1 MTFFANLRPDERQKW
16 VALARRP
23 MRFTPEPG
31 YSKATPPGSSCR
43 CSAFHWHAPCTKV
56 RTITAV
62 RALPKK
68 AAIVQAKQLSP
79 VLVTARAP
87 SLKIKSVFHLTT
99 LDFFCLVAAPAAA
112 LASLGGVPDA
122 NRSKQISQV
131 RRKGRPI

>member
-1 MTFFANLRPDERQKW
+1 MTFFANLRHDERQKW

-43 CSAFHWHAPCTKV
+43 RSAFHRHPPCTKV

-62 RALPKK
+62 RALPKI

-79 VLVTARAP
+79 VLVIARDP
-87 SLKIKSVFHLTT
+87 SLKIKSVFLTT

-131 RRKGRPI
+131 RRKRRPI

>member
-1 MTFFANLRPDERQKW
+1 MQAQRL
-16 VALARRP
+16 
-23 MRFTPEPG
+23 
-31 YSKATPPGSSCR
+31 SSA
-43 CSAFHWHAPCTKV
+43 SPCTKV
-56 RTITAV
+56 RTIIAV

-79 VLVTARAP
+79 VLVFARAP

-99 LDFFCLVAAPAAA
+99 LDFFYLVAAPAAA